1 MSPAHQREL
10 EIGQIQRDIAKRRRR
25 RLMLLISRLAFFVF
39 LPTVLAGY
47 YFYAVATPMFSTK
60 SEFLI
65 LQADNVGG
73 SGLGGLLSGTQFATS
88 QDSIATQSY
97 LQSKDAMLRLDGD
110 VGFKSHFS
118 QPWIDPIQ
126 RLSPDATNEEAY
138 KIYKK
143 NVQIGYDPTEGVIRM
158 EVVAANPEVATSFAT
173 HLISYAEDRV
183 NNLSQQKRGDQMR
196 DAMSGF
202 ETAQQERRAA
212 QEALVK
218 LQQQGAMLDPEGVIA
233 GLRAQINNMEMQ
245 LQEKQLQLAALQD
258 NLRPNEAR
266 VEGAKGDVRRIEN
279 LLAELNR
286 KMIDASAGENSLAEL
301 TVRIQ
306 MAQADLATRDMM
318 LQSALQQVEQT
329 RMEANRQ
336 VRYLTTSVQPVASQS
351 PSYPRS
357 FEDTILAFLIF
368 SGIYLMF
375 SLTASILREQVTS

>member
-1 MSPAHQREL
+1 
-10 EIGQIQRDIAKRRRR
+10 
-25 RLMLLISRLAFFVF
+25 
-39 LPTVLAGY
+39 
-47 YFYAVATPMFSTK
+47 
-60 SEFLI
+60 
-65 LQADNVGG
+65 
-73 SGLGGLLSGTQFATS
+73 
-88 QDSIATQSY
+88 
-97 LQSKDAMLRLDGD
+97 
-110 VGFKSHFS
+110 
-118 QPWIDPIQ
+118 
-126 RLSPDATNEEAY
+126 
-138 KIYKK
+138 
-143 NVQIGYDPTEGVIRM
+143 M